1 MGRVA
6 MVITGLAAAGLFLA
20 GWQVS
25 RGDDDWGNELA
36 ERWGSASRVATADNP
51 VYREECGSCH
61 MAYPPGLLPA
71 RSWDRIMNGL
81 NDHFGDNAGLDAA
94 TKAEITRYL
103 SANSADRSEYRHSR
117 RLLRTLA
124 PDSVPLRITETPYI
138 RHEHN
143 ELPAQAVAE
152 NPDVRSLSNCNACHT
167 QAEQG
172 SFSES
177 EIRIPGYGSWDD

>member
-1 MGRVA
+1 MGRA
-6 MVITGLAAAGLFLA
+6 RRVITGLAAAGVFFA

-25 RGDDDWGNELA
+25 RGDDEWRDELA
-36 ERWGSASRVATADNP
+36 ERWGSGSRVAAADNP

-71 RSWDRIMNGL
+71 ASWDRIMNGL

-94 TKAEITRYL
+94 TKTEITRYL
-103 SANSADRSEYRHSR
+103 TEHSADGSAYRHSR

-124 PDSVPLRITETPYI
+124 PDSIPLRITQTPYI

-143 ELPAQAVAE
+143 ELPARVVVG

-177 EIRIPGYGSWDD
+177 GIRIPGYGNWDD

>member
-1 MGRVA
+1 MAKVT
-6 MVITGLAAAGLFLA
+6 MVITGLAAAGLLLA

-25 RGDDDWGNELA
+25 RGDDEWGEELA
-36 ERWGSASRVATADNP
+36 ERWGSASRVTAADNP

-81 NDHFGDNAGLDAA
+81 QDHFGDNAELDAA
-94 TKAEITRYL
+94 TGAEITRYL
-103 SANSADRSEYRHSR
+103 VDNSADRSESRHSR
-117 RLLRTLA
+117 NLLRTLA
-124 PDSVPLRITETPYI
+124 PDSAPLRITDTPYI
-138 RHEHN
+138 RHEHS
-143 ELPAQAVAE
+143 ELPAMAVAG

-177 EIRIPGYGSWDD
+177 EVRIPGYGRRDD